1 MKSLLRH
8 FPLED
13 SSSKK
18 HQEVCRLDNEEEE
31 AENATVLASTS
42 SNSTDSTV
50 DAIDIEAP
58 WQELGVV
65 TMVLAGLY
73 IVPMLVPWKMP
84 GKVEKSAG

>member
-1 MKSLLRH
+1 MLRH

-18 HQEVCRLDNEEEE
+18 HQEVCRLDNEEAA